1 MTIHTLNSY
10 DFKHTI
16 NNKLKYIHIQTTAKN
31 EFKKMSLAI
40 RVHLND
46 IIKCLG
52 RKQQILKNIKHA

>member
-31 EFKKMSLAI
+31 EFKKMSSAI

-52 RKQQILKNIKHA
+52 RKQ